1 MISLISMV
9 IHAFYG
15 VNLVIADLI
24 TGIDSIEDLAL
35 SKSIKPIILANS
47 SYEDYFK
54 VRINQNL
61 ID

>member
-1 MISLISMV
+1 MISLISMA
-9 IHAFYG
+9 INAFYG
-15 VNLVIADLI
+15 VDLVIADSI
-24 TGIDSIEDLAL
+24 MGIDSIEDLAL
-35 SKSIKPIILANS
+35 SESIKPIILANS

>member
-9 IHAFYG
+9 INAFYG
-15 VNLVIADLI
+15 VDLVIAESMM
-24 TGIDSIEDLAL
+24 GIDSIKDLAL
-35 SKSIKPIILANS
+35 SETVKPIILANS

-54 VRINQNL
+54 VRFNQNF